1 MEQSKKSIGE
11 LLKEIVHDPSVEV
24 YSIVCS
30 VVSVDESMRTIDAKP
45 INGDA
50 EIFDVRL
57 QSSINSAVGV
67 VLIPKVNSFVVVTF
81 LNKLTGYVAL
91 CTEIDKILIDTP
103 EITINGGKNGGLMN
117 IEDVVK
123 KLNSLEQKV
132 NDLITACSSVVVTLA
147 PSGAFPLASF
157 FTSVTPLT
165 PTQKADIEDPAIK
178 H

>member
-1 MEQSKKSIGE
+1 MENSKKNIAE
-11 LLKEIVHDPSVEV
+11 LLKGIVNDPSLEV

-30 VVSVDESMRTIDAKP
+30 VLSVDETERTIDAKP

-50 EIFDVRL
+50 EIFGVRL

-67 VLIPKVNSFVVVTF
+67 VSIPKVDSFVIVTF

-103 EITINGGKNGGLMN
+103 EITINGGKLGGLMN

-132 NDLITACSSVVVTLA
+132 NDLIVACSSVVVTLA

-165 PTQKADIEDPAIK
+165 PTQKAEIEDPKIK

>member
-11 LLKEIVHDPSVEV
+11 LLKEIVNDPSVEV

-30 VVSVDESMRTIDAKP
+30 VVSVDETERTIDAKP

-50 EIFDVRL
+50 EIFGVRL
-57 QSSINSAVGV
+57 QSSINSKVGFV
-67 VLIPKVNSFVVVTF
+67 AIPKKDSFVVVTF

-103 EITINGGKNGGLMN
+103 EIIINGGENGGLMN
-117 IEDVVK
+117 IEDVVG

-147 PSGAFPLASF
+147 PTGTFPLSTFFASV
-157 FTSVTPLT
+157 SPLT
-165 PTQKADIEDPAIK
+165 PTKKADIEDPKFK

>member
-1 MEQSKKSIGE
+1 MDQSKKSISE
-11 LLKEIVHDPSVEV
+11 LLKQIVHDPTIEV

-30 VVSVDESMRTIDAKP
+30 VASVDETARTIDAKP

-57 QSSINSAVGV
+57 QSSINSSVGFV
-67 VLIPKVNSFVVVTF
+67 AIPKINSFVVVTF

-103 EITINGGKNGGLMN
+103 EITINGGNNGGMVNSGDLVGK
-117 IEDVVK
+117 I
-123 KLNSLEQKV
+123 NSLEQKV
-132 NDLITACSSVVVTLA
+132 NDLITACSSQIVTLA

-157 FTSVTPLT
+157 FSSVTPLT
-165 PTQKADIEDPAIK
+165 PTQTADIEDTKFK

>member
-1 MEQSKKSIGE
+1 MEQSKKSIAE
-11 LLKEIVHDPSVEV
+11 LLRDIVKDPSVEV

-30 VVSVDESMRTIDAKP
+30 VVSVDETARTIDAKP

-57 QSSINSAVGV
+57 QSSINSAVGLV
-67 VLIPKVNSFVVVTF
+67 TIPKVDSFVIVTF
-81 LNKLTGYVAL
+81 INKLTGYVAL

-103 EITINGGKNGGLMN
+103 EIIINGGEKGGLMN
-117 IEDVVK
+117 VEDVVS

-165 PTQKADIEDPAIK
+165 PTQKTDIEDPKIK